1 MISVIT
7 QLVLQ
12 FDIIN
17 NNVDSDNLIT
27 QSLLFCHHVFKKC
40 FSCLKT
46 LKIVQVVIYQS
57 LKGGDM
63 GDDNSG
69 PRLGRRFWLC
79 RVAADSQQLDW

>member
-1 MISVIT
+1 MTIKV
-7 QLVLQ
+7 
-12 FDIIN
+12 
-17 NNVDSDNLIT
+17 
-27 QSLLFCHHVFKKC
+27 
-40 FSCLKT
+40 
-46 LKIVQVVIYQS
+46 LKIVKVVIHQF